1 MIDSKILLPIV
12 GLLASFYAV
21 NSINNKK
28 DDIRENMTSAW
39 GLPYDIKVDTQVAE
53 NSQAAMDGNFSSIQN
68 NYKSM
73 LSSNPSTFST
83 PGGFYTVPGTFQS
96 NIPPRM
102 FSGDY
107 GANIT
112 YNLPSTDNL
121 AVPITPIQHANS
133 VSKFNSSKG
142 KFNIA
147 ENYADPV
154 TCTRGGD
161 SLSYHGGAP
170 LVQPGYAAGNYN
182 EAIRNAYEG
191 KENIKYSHNNLEVN
205 LPVGDMTSFRSG
217 EGGEGGE
224 GGDEESEP
232 IVYNRYMFANPNS
245 RLRSQG
251 DPIRGDLPIV
261 PNNCGWFNPSV
272 QPNVDLQQ
280 GALNVMGGFSN
291 GTSQELA
298 DMIYTTSGNYKTA
311 IGGVNMKGML
321 GKPTDTTSYQTKRTF
336 NNSNSRYK
344 SAFSKENVSAGG
356 GDVQVVAFP

>member
-28 DDIRENMTSAW
+28 DEIRENMTPAW
-39 GLPYDIKVDTQVAE
+39 GYQRTLKVDRQVAPNE
-53 NSQAAMDGNFSSIQN
+53 KAAMQGKFTSVQN
-68 NYKSM
+68 NYSSM
-73 LSSNPSTFST
+73 LQPSDNPNGHAFKT
-83 PGGFYTVPGTFQS
+83 PAGFYTVPGTFQS
-96 NIPPRM
+96 NIAPRM

-112 YNLPSTDNL
+112 YNLPSEPNL
-121 AVPITPIQHANS
+121 AVPNTPLQHANS
-133 VSKFNSSKG
+133 IGHQPQSH
-142 KFNIA
+142 FNIK
-147 ENYADPV
+147 EDYGSPV
-154 TCTRGGD
+154 SCAKGGD

-170 LVQPGYAAGNYN
+170 LMEPGYADGNYN
-182 EAIRNAYEG
+182 KEIQTAYEG
-191 KENIKYSHNNLEVN
+191 KGNLKYSHANLQVN
-205 LPVGDMTSFRSG
+205 LPVGDMTSFKSG
-217 EGGEGGE
+217 A
-224 GGDEESEP
+224 GGDKSESEP
-232 IVYNRYMFANPNS
+232 IVYDRYLFANLNS

-280 GALNVMGGFSN
+280 GALNVIA
-291 GTSQELA
+291 GTSNETAQQLA

-321 GKPTDTTSYQTKRTF
+321 GNPSDAQ
-336 NNSNSRYK
+336 YK
-344 SAFSKENVSAGG
+344 SSRSFKSSGSKYKTAFSKENVSAGG